1 MRSSG
6 FFLYNFMQAPRI
18 DGKRAFF
25 AKNVRAY
32 TELCALQWDETF
44 HGLRT
49 PSPPSHGRPSPPS
62 SRFSPVFSESLPPFI
77 HSQQSEE
84 GGGTSVRSAPS
95 PFCAGSPLRTPAYVL
110 PDQSQSST
118 TSRAEAG
125 LTVLR
130 SIRSTSASM
139 REMLTVMLGIT
150 AISPPCS
157 ATFTP

>member
-1 MRSSG
+1 MPCPHHDIKIVQRSNRQSAVAAAAYQSG
-6 FFLYNFMQAPRI
+6 ERLFSEYDQKQKYYAE
-18 DGKRAFF
+18 KRA
-25 AKNVRAY
+25 
-32 TELCALQWDETF
+32 
-44 HGLRT
+44 
-49 PSPPSHGRPSPPS
+49 
-62 SRFSPVFSESLPPFI
+62 
-77 HSQQSEE
+77 
-84 GGGTSVRSAPS
+84 S